1 MSIIGAAL
9 LLLKTASVIMP
20 SPAGRDR
27 LFMLV
32 IFSLM
37 AVAVIA
43 LCLLFQ
49 NWSMVKGSGVHAGAG
64 VWMAILGAI
73 ICLAVNAVEIPAAMN
88 EGTETDCPKQ

>member
-1 MSIIGAAL
+1 M
-9 LLLKTASVIMP
+9 LKTASVIMP

-37 AVAVIA
+37 AVAVIT

-49 NWSMVKGSGVHAGAG
+49 NWSMVKGSSVHTGAG

-73 ICLAVNAVEIPAAMN
+73 ICLAVNAVEISAAMN
-88 EGTETDCPKQ
+88 EGTKTD

>member
-1 MSIIGAAL
+1 
-9 LLLKTASVIMP
+9 
-20 SPAGRDR
+20 
-27 LFMLV
+27 MLV

-37 AVAVIA
+37 AVAVIV

-64 VWMAILGAI
+64 VWIVILGAI

-88 EGTETDCPKQ
+88 EGTETD